1 MIKFLKKENIK
12 NNKALTIF
20 SVFFVLVFI
29 FLGFWQIERA
39 SEKLNLVEN
48 FEIQQSSQPQYISEN
63 SVKWSRVFIEGVYD
77 SSKQVLID
85 NQIFNGRV
93 GYKIYTPFYF
103 GKDQQIFVDRGWVSQ
118 GKSRSEYPNIDFI
131 SNKVRI
137 VGSLYKPEQEV
148 LAGDELLTNNWPMVS
163 QTKSPKVIET
173 AYEKKFLNMVLMLEP
188 GSEFIAEFVPLNPFV
203 ITPTKHYGYALQWF
217 TMSIVLA
224 GMYVFA
230 VTRTP

>member
-103 GKDQQIFVDRGWVSQ
+103 GKIN
-118 GKSRSEYPNIDFI
+118 RS
-131 SNKVRI
+131 
-137 VGSLYKPEQEV
+137 
-148 LAGDELLTNNWPMVS
+148 LLTEVGFLKVS
-163 QTKSPKVIET
+163 LGVNIQILISSLI
-173 AYEKKFLNMVLMLEP
+173 N
-188 GSEFIAEFVPLNPFV
+188 
-203 ITPTKHYGYALQWF
+203 
-217 TMSIVLA
+217 
-224 GMYVFA
+224 FA
-230 VTRTP
+230 